1 MSLKD
6 VKITNFL
13 ITVVNVKTKQLKP
26 KNRLIQNFSNTYKL
40 FNWDIDK
47 FFLSLIKGFYPYE
60 YMDSWE
66 RFNET
71 TLTIEKAFYSKLYRE
86 ELLTKII
93 YMLKKYLKNLI

>member
-1 MSLKD
+1 
-6 VKITNFL
+6 
-13 ITVVNVKTKQLKP
+13 
-26 KNRLIQNFSNTYKL
+26 
-40 FNWDIDK
+40 
-47 FFLSLIKGFYPYE
+47 
-60 YMDSWE
+60 MDSWE